1 MMRWTPSTPTD
12 VSEVSEDNVV
22 REFLASVVGAVA
34 GMGGRSVVVAVMVA
48 LIVLTLVF
56 GVSTED
62 ALAGG
67 NWCPR
72 C

>member
-1 MMRWTPSTPTD
+1 MRWTPSTTTD

>member
-1 MMRWTPSTPTD
+1 MMRWTPSTTTD